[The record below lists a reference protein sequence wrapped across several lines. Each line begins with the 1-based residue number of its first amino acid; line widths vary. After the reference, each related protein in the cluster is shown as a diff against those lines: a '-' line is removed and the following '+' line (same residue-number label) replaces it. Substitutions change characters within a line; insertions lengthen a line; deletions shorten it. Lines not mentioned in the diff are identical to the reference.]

1 MGYGLGMSDSHA
13 EQLDPT
19 VLGEQVGDDR
29 RPAADYPPDQPM
41 AVEDETIRADGS
53 IAADDVATRDERRNE
68 PDGRVDDTKG
78 EALIEPG
85 DDPDV
90 RDDEQQLIADT
101 GDRDRSPEAGAV
113 HVRDQAG

>member
-1 MGYGLGMSDSHA
+1 MSDSHA

-29 RPAADYPPDQPM
+29 RPAADYPPDQPL

-53 IAADDVATRDERRNE
+53 IAADDVATRADRRNE
-68 PDGRVDDTKG
+68 PGGPADDTADDTQG

-90 RDDEQQLIADT
+90 RDDEKQLIAET
-101 GDRDRSPEAGAV
+101 GDRDPSPEAGAV
-113 HVRDQAG
+113 HVHDQTG